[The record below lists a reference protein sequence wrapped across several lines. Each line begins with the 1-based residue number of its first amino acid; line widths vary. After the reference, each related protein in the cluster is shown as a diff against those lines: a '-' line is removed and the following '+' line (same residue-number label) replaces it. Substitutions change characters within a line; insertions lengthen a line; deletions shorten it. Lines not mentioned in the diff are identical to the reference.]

1 MSKKSRSRLWF
12 LVHSWLALPIW
23 FFVLIVCV
31 TGTLAVVSQEIVW
44 LANPDVRASKPYED
58 AEPLSFSQVLKAI
71 NEAQP
76 DLLVESIQRP
86 DEEHFALT
94 AEVSYPG
101 GSEATLYINPYT
113 GAIQGES
120 PSFDFRQ
127 FTRALHGWWLVP
139 FNNGYSWGWYMVS
152 LLGLPMLASLITGL
166 VVYKRFWKG
175 FLKPRL
181 RINQGARIFWGDFHR
196 LSGIW
201 SIWFIALI
209 SITGTWFLIQAI
221 LADNH
226 VTLTNDGIPPVIARA
241 DVPRAAPGQKVPYIE
256 LDEAVRLVT
265 GRIPSLEAS
274 AVFLPGNAYSPMF
287 VAGRGWYPL
296 MFQSAALNP
305 YTGKIETTRLLSDR
319 TPLQFVTESMRP
331 LHTGDF
337 GGIWV
342 KLIWFVRPA
351 AEHDGAQR
359 PADLEQAHRTGHR
372 RAGQA
377 RQAPGA
383 PAETGQAGAGNGQPD
398 RGGTAMSKAAVAQPV
413 SPLRQ
418 FWLRWRFHLNVLL
431 ILIPLGFMPRY
442 FADMALFSGSSGL
455 GERGIGEVQV
465 GPWSLKLAE
474 WRIEPP
480 HDEGP
485 AGFMKDFNAALCQ
498 ACIPQVKAT
507 YLRIGKPRSLRA
519 AGVIF
524 FGSPYR
530 MGTSVPIPPRT
541 RPDAE
546 LWITMEGWD
555 GSMHQ
560 ASIPLAEASPATVAW
575 LNKRGKQ

>member
-274 AVFLPGNAYSPMF
+274 AV
-287 VAGRGWYPL
+287 
-296 MFQSAALNP
+296 
-305 YTGKIETTRLLSDR
+305 
-319 TPLQFVTESMRP
+319 
-331 LHTGDF
+331 
-337 GGIWV
+337 
-342 KLIWFVRPA
+342 
-351 AEHDGAQR
+351 
-359 PADLEQAHRTGHR
+359 
-372 RAGQA
+372 
-377 RQAPGA
+377 
-383 PAETGQAGAGNGQPD
+383 
-398 RGGTAMSKAAVAQPV
+398 
-413 SPLRQ
+413 
-418 FWLRWRFHLNVLL
+418 
-431 ILIPLGFMPRY
+431 
-442 FADMALFSGSSGL
+442 
-455 GERGIGEVQV
+455 
-465 GPWSLKLAE
+465 
-474 WRIEPP
+474 
-480 HDEGP
+480 
-485 AGFMKDFNAALCQ
+485 
-498 ACIPQVKAT
+498 
-507 YLRIGKPRSLRA
+507 
-519 AGVIF
+519 
-524 FGSPYR
+524 
-530 MGTSVPIPPRT
+530 
-541 RPDAE
+541 
-546 LWITMEGWD
+546 
-555 GSMHQ
+555 
-560 ASIPLAEASPATVAW
+560 
-575 LNKRGKQ
+575 